1 MITVQRNNYF
11 LGFNPYYNVKFDTF
25 FALDI
30 EETQNNTKLGDEI
43 NLIYDEGYYFI
54 PILNNKTIEGD
65 KIVLETLRKRLSE
78 AGIKNIDEDIKDNF
92 ALFFSIQEKIGKEEI
107 DKLFYENNFSEKQ
120 YEKIKRKFIK

>member
-1 MITVQRNNYF
+1 M
-11 LGFNPYYNVKFDTF
+11 
-25 FALDI
+25 
-30 EETQNNTKLGDEI
+30 
-43 NLIYDEGYYFI
+43 
-54 PILNNKTIEGD
+54 
-65 KIVLETLRKRLSE
+65 SE

>member
-1 MITVQRNNYF
+1 M
-11 LGFNPYYNVKFDTF
+11 
-25 FALDI
+25 
-30 EETQNNTKLGDEI
+30 GDEI